1 MGRSETAL
9 CFGSAEAGSSKGA
22 SASPGITGLMER
34 VCARANLEAAW
45 RKVVANKGSAGVDG
59 MPVEGLS
66 DYLREHGTRLR
77 EQLLA
82 GSYRPQPIRQTMIPK
97 ADGGQR
103 MLGIPTVVDR
113 YVQQAMLQV
122 LQPLFD
128 PTFSPFSFG
137 FRPGCSAHDAI
148 ACAQQFVQG
157 GRTWVVDLDLSK
169 FFDRVNHDILMGRLA
184 KRIADKGSAAP
195 DQALPASRHACPG
208 FGRGTRGGHAARRF
222 AVATTG
228 QRALG

>member
-1 MGRSETAL
+1 MKPTSRQLELAEMGRGETAL
-9 CFGSAEAGSSKGA
+9 RYSSAETESSKGA
-22 SASPGITGLMER
+22 SASPGISGLMER
-34 VCARANLEAAW
+34 VCDRANLEAAR
-45 RKVVANKGSAGVDG
+45 RKVVENKGSGGVDG

-66 DYLREHGTRLR
+66 GYLREHGTQLR

-82 GSYRPQPIRQTMIPK
+82 GSYRPQPIKQVMIPK

-128 PTFSPFSFG
+128 PTFSPYSFG
-137 FRPGCSAHDAI
+137 FRPNRSAHDAV
-148 ACAQQFVQG
+148 ACAQQFVQA

-169 FFDRVNHDILMGRLA
+169 FSIGL
-184 KRIADKGSAAP
+184 
-195 DQALPASRHACPG
+195 
-208 FGRGTRGGHAARRF
+208 
-222 AVATTG
+222 TTTS
-228 QRALG
+228 